1 MAPNSNNPT
10 SCSIITLLYLNIRS
24 QRDHFIQIRNL
35 ARDKSYEVI
44 SLSETWLNSSVKNA
58 EINIEGY
65 KLFRQDRQGMRGG
78 GVGVYIRVPL
88 KAKVLKD
95 MWSTSNSGFHQLW
108 LQVQHKKKKSV
119 VICVTYRPPNCPVSC
134 LDELLKPNFTIAL
147 TSNKPIIVL
156 GDLNCNL
163 LQNCPENK
171 ALVNFV
177 SDLNL
182 KQLITSP
189 TTRITDTCNS
199 LIDVVMVSTPDL
211 VHESGIMTRTIS
223 DHLPVYV
230 MLKLKRPKPPPCY
243 VTLRSY
249 TKYNSEL
256 FSIDLASKSDQILP
270 IFTENDVNTKLS
282 MFNDV
287 FLSTLERHAPVMT
300 IKVRNRPCPYVT
312 QEIKVLMNERDQLH
326 RKFQL
331 SRDIKDWQAY

>member
-1 MAPNSNNPT
+1 M
-10 SCSIITLLYLNIRS
+10 
-24 QRDHFIQIRNL
+24 
-35 ARDKSYEVI
+35 
-44 SLSETWLNSSVKNA
+44 
-58 EINIEGY
+58 
-65 KLFRQDRQGMRGG
+65 
-78 GVGVYIRVPL
+78 
-88 KAKVLKD
+88 
-95 MWSTSNSGFHQLW
+95 
-108 LQVQHKKKKSV
+108 
-119 VICVTYRPPNCPVSC
+119 ICVTYRPPNCPVSC
-134 LDELLKPNFTIAL
+134 LNELLKPNFTIAL

-189 TTRITDTCNS
+189 TTRITDTCSS

-211 VHESGIMTRTIS
+211 VHESGIMTHTIS

-287 FLSTLERHAPVMT
+287 FLSTLERHAYL
-300 IKVRNRPCPYVT
+300 C
-312 QEIKVLMNERDQLH
+312 LMMFFSPPWKDMLQL
-326 RKFQL
+326 
-331 SRDIKDWQAY
+331 

>member
-1 MAPNSNNPT
+1 M
-10 SCSIITLLYLNIRS
+10 
-24 QRDHFIQIRNL
+24 
-35 ARDKSYEVI
+35 
-44 SLSETWLNSSVKNA
+44 
-58 EINIEGY
+58 
-65 KLFRQDRQGMRGG
+65 
-78 GVGVYIRVPL
+78 
-88 KAKVLKD
+88 
-95 MWSTSNSGFHQLW
+95 
-108 LQVQHKKKKSV
+108 
-119 VICVTYRPPNCPVSC
+119 SC
-134 LDELLKPNFTIAL
+134 LNELLKPNFTIAL

-189 TTRITDTCNS
+189 TTRITDTCSS

-211 VHESGIMTRTIS
+211 VHESGIMTHTIS

-287 FLSTLERHAPVMT
+287 FLSTLERHAYL
-300 IKVRNRPCPYVT
+300 C
-312 QEIKVLMNERDQLH
+312 LMMFFSPPWKDMLQL
-326 RKFQL
+326 
-331 SRDIKDWQAY
+331 